1 MNYGNLIKEKIK
13 MKLRKLINESLAEG
27 NNPSK
32 VEINGLKNKLEA
44 EGIPLD
50 LTIKLGRGIGY
61 YLMARHNKVIYY
73 IYLNDDKDN
82 KDIEVTIEGVP
93 GKTGDSTR
101 ILKIKDLQIFIQ
113 QVDYYIDLYNKTERA
128 YASFM

>member
-1 MNYGNLIKEKIK
+1 
-13 MKLRKLINESLAEG
+13 MKFRNLINESLAEG

-32 VEINGLKNKLEA
+32 VEINRLKNRLED

-50 LTIKLGRGIGY
+50 LTIKLGSGIGY

-73 IYLNDDKDN
+73 IYLNDDKN
-82 KDIEVTIEGVP
+82 IEVTIEGVP

-101 ILKIKDLQIFIQ
+101 ILKIKNLQIFIQ

-128 YASFM
+128 YQSYMGF